1 MEKLEPVS
9 ILRHGMLMSL
19 FQEHE
24 GTVDWGRKG
33 SQAVVTL
40 ACLFI
45 VLAGMKIAAGVL
57 VPVVYGFFLAVL
69 SYPLVRWLRKH
80 RVPSVIALGVTMLVN
95 LGLLAGLLTVGVRL
109 LVNFWGDLPRYLRGL
124 ERYLNDTAAWLEGKG
139 IEGAKTMVAGM
150 FDWNTIVGYATQQDV
165 MKNLGG
171 FLGTTFGTLATV
183 LGSLIMTLIVM
194 MFILMEAQGTQS
206 RLQAVNRSG
215 GPDFTGLMRSA
226 SDIQKYLGVK
236 TLISALTGM
245 LAGFWCWFFDL
256 HYPLL
261 WALLAFLFNFIP
273 AVGSTAACIPAI
285 VEALVQ
291 HGPSHAVFVAIG
303 YGGINFCLD
312 NFVQPTMLGNRF
324 GISPLV
330 VILSVIFWGWLWGP
344 LGMFLAVPLT
354 MVLKVLLDNSAEF
367 QWISVAMAKKKVRHG
382 EVEMAGYDLGDDEA
396 IGSGASTENPNRE

>member
-1 MEKLEPVS
+1 
-9 ILRHGMLMSL
+9 MSL
-19 FQEHE
+19 FQEHDPLHE
-24 GTVDWGRKG
+24 HTVDWGRKG

-40 ACLFI
+40 GCLFI
-45 VLAGMKIAAGVL
+45 VLTGLKISANVL

-69 SYPLVRWLRKH
+69 SYPLVRWLRNQGM
-80 RVPSVIALGVTMLVN
+80 PGMMALGITMLVN
-95 LGLLAGLLTVGVRL
+95 LSLLAGLLTVGVRL
-109 LVNFWGDLPRYLRGL
+109 LISFWRDLPRYLKGL
-124 ERYLNDTAAWLEGKG
+124 QDYLNEAATWLETQGVD
-139 IEGAKTMVAGM
+139 GAKAMVNSVY
-150 FDWNTIVGYATQQDV
+150 DWNTIAGYATQQDV
-165 MKNLGG
+165 MKTLGG
-171 FLGTTFGTLATV
+171 LLGTTFGTLATV

-215 GPDFTGLMRSA
+215 GPDFSGLMRSA
-226 SDIQKYLGVK
+226 TDIQKYLGVK

-273 AVGSTAACIPAI
+273 AVGSTAASLPAI

-291 HGPSHAVFVAIG
+291 HGPSHAVFVAVG
-303 YGGINFCLD
+303 YGGINFFLD

-354 MVLKVLLDNSAEF
+354 MVLKVLLDNSSEF
-367 QWISVAMAKKKVRHG
+367 RWISVAMAKKKVRHG
-382 EVEMAGYDLGDDEA
+382 EVEMAGYDLAEDETV
-396 IGSGASTENPNRE
+396 GGGAATENPAKD

>member
-1 MEKLEPVS
+1 
-9 ILRHGMLMSL
+9 MSM
-19 FQEHE
+19 FQEHDQ
-24 GTVDWGRKG
+24 TVDWGRKG

-45 VLAGMKIAAGVL
+45 VLTGMKIAAGVL
-57 VPVVYGFFLAVL
+57 VPVVYAFFLAVL
-69 SYPLVRWLRKH
+69 SYPLVSWMRRH
-80 RVPSVIALGVTMLVN
+80 RVPAGLALGITMLMN
-95 LGLLAGLLTVGVRL
+95 LGVLAGLITVGVRL
-109 LVNFWGDLPRYLRGL
+109 LISFWADLPRYLRGL
-124 ERYLNDTAAWLEGKG
+124 EKYSNDAGVWLEMKG
-139 IEGAKTMVAGM
+139 VAGAKATMSGV
-150 FDWNTIVGYATQQDV
+150 FDWNTLIGYATQQDV
-165 MKNLGG
+165 MSNLGG
-171 FLGTTFGTLATV
+171 LVGSTFGTLAT
-183 LGSLIMTLIVM
+183 LFGSLVMVLILM
-194 MFILMEAQGTQS
+194 LFILLEARGTRS
-206 RLQAVNRSG
+206 RLQAVNLSG
-215 GPDFTGLMRSA
+215 GPDFSGLMRSA

-236 TLISALTGM
+236 TLISALTGL

-273 AVGSTAACIPAI
+273 AVGSAAACIPAV

-291 HGPSHAVFVAIG
+291 HGPGTAIFVAIG

-312 NFVQPTMLGNRF
+312 TFVQPTMLGNRF

-382 EVEMAGYDLGDDEA
+382 EVEVAGYDLHLNEGET
-396 IGSGASTENPNRE
+396 IGSGASTETPGRE

>member
-1 MEKLEPVS
+1 
-9 ILRHGMLMSL
+9 MSL
-19 FQEHE
+19 FQEQE
-24 GTVDWGRKG
+24 STVDWGRKG

-40 ACLFI
+40 ACLFV
-45 VLAGMKIAAGVL
+45 VLAGMKVAAGVL

-69 SYPLVRWLRKH
+69 SYPLVRWLRRH
-80 RVPSVIALGVTMLVN
+80 SVPSVLALGITMLVN
-95 LGLLAGLLTVGVRL
+95 LGLLAGLLTVGIRL
-109 LVNFWGDLPRYLRGL
+109 LISFWADLPRYLRGVQ
-124 ERYLNDTAAWLEGKG
+124 RYVTDFAGWLEAKG
-139 IEGAKTMVAGM
+139 VDDAKNLVAGI
-150 FDWNTIVGYATQQDV
+150 FDWNTIFGYATQQDV
-165 MKNLGG
+165 VKTLGG

-183 LGSLIMTLIVM
+183 FGSLIMTLIVM

-236 TLISALTGM
+236 TLISALTGVM
-245 LAGFWCWFFDL
+245 AGFWCWFFDL

-273 AVGSTAACIPAI
+273 AVGSTAASLPAI

-291 HGPSHAVFVAIG
+291 GGPMHAVIVGIG
-303 YGGINFCLD
+303 YGGINFVLD

-330 VILSVIFWGWLWGP
+330 IILSVIFWGWLWGP

-354 MVLKVLLDNSAEF
+354 MVLKVLLDNSEEF
-367 QWISVAMAKKKVRHG
+367 QWISVAMAKKKMRHG
-382 EVEMAGYDLGDDEA
+382 EVEMAGYDLGDET
-396 IGSGASTENPNRE
+396 IGGGASTESPDHRK

>member
-1 MEKLEPVS
+1 
-9 ILRHGMLMSL
+9 MSL

-24 GTVDWGRKG
+24 QVVDWGRKG
-33 SQAVVTL
+33 SQAVV
-40 ACLFI
+40 
-45 VLAGMKIAAGVL
+45 
-57 VPVVYGFFLAVL
+57 PVAYAFFLAVL
-69 SYPLVRWLRKH
+69 SYPLVRWLRRH
-80 RVPSVIALGVTMLVN
+80 RVPAGLALGATMLVN
-95 LGLLAGLLTVGVRL
+95 LSVLAGLLTVGVRL
-109 LVNFWGDLPRYLRGL
+109 LISFWADLPRYLRGL
-124 ERYLNDTAAWLEGKG
+124 EQYSNDIGAWLELKG
-139 IEGAKTMVAGM
+139 VEGAKTTMSGI
-150 FDWNTIVGYATQQDV
+150 FDWNTLVGYATQQDV
-165 MKNLGG
+165 MSNLTG
-171 FLGTTFGTLATV
+171 FLGSTFGTLATV
-183 LGSLIMTLIVM
+183 LASFIMTLIVM
-194 MFILMEAQGTQS
+194 MFILMEARGTHS
-206 RLQAVNRSG
+206 RLQAVNLSG

-226 SDIQKYLGVK
+226 DDIQKYLGVK
-236 TLISALTGM
+236 TLISALTGL

-273 AVGSTAACIPAI
+273 AVGSTAASLPAI

-291 HGPSHAVFVAIG
+291 HGPVTAVLVAIG

-382 EVEMAGYDLGDDEA
+382 EVEVAGYDLHLNEGET
-396 IGSGASTENPNRE
+396 IGSGASTEIPGQK

>member
-1 MEKLEPVS
+1 M
-9 ILRHGMLMSL
+9 
-19 FQEHE
+19 
-24 GTVDWGRKG
+24 VDWGRKG

-45 VLAGMKIAAGVL
+45 VLTGLKIAAGVL
-57 VPVVYGFFLAVL
+57 VPVAYAFFLAVL
-69 SYPLVRWLRKH
+69 SYPLVRWLRRH
-80 RVPSVIALGVTMLVN
+80 RVPAGLALGATMLVN
-95 LGLLAGLLTVGVRL
+95 LSVLAGLLTVGVRL
-109 LVNFWGDLPRYLRGL
+109 LISFWADLPRYLRGL
-124 ERYLNDTAAWLEGKG
+124 EQYSNDIGAWLELKG
-139 IEGAKTMVAGM
+139 VEGAKTTMSGI
-150 FDWNTIVGYATQQDV
+150 FDWNTLVGYATQQDV
-165 MKNLGG
+165 MSNLTG
-171 FLGTTFGTLATV
+171 FLGSTFGTLATV
-183 LGSLIMTLIVM
+183 LASFIMTLIVM
-194 MFILMEAQGTQS
+194 MFILMEARGTHS
-206 RLQAVNRSG
+206 RLQAVNLSG

-226 SDIQKYLGVK
+226 DDIQKYLGVK
-236 TLISALTGM
+236 TLISALTGL

-273 AVGSTAACIPAI
+273 AVGSTAASLPAI

-291 HGPSHAVFVAIG
+291 HGPVTAVLVAIG

-382 EVEMAGYDLGDDEA
+382 EVEVAGYDLHLNEGET
-396 IGSGASTENPNRE
+396 IGSGASTEIPGQK

>member
-1 MEKLEPVS
+1 V
-9 ILRHGMLMSL
+9 
-19 FQEHE
+19 
-24 GTVDWGRKG
+24 VDWGRKG

-45 VLAGMKIAAGVL
+45 VLTGLKIAAGVL
-57 VPVVYGFFLAVL
+57 VPVAYAFFLAVL
-69 SYPLVRWLRKH
+69 SYPLVRWLRRH
-80 RVPSVIALGVTMLVN
+80 RVPAGLALGATMLVN
-95 LGLLAGLLTVGVRL
+95 LSVLAGLLTVGVRL
-109 LVNFWGDLPRYLRGL
+109 LISFWADLPRYLRGL
-124 ERYLNDTAAWLEGKG
+124 EQYSNDIGAWLELKG
-139 IEGAKTMVAGM
+139 VEGAKTTMSGI
-150 FDWNTIVGYATQQDV
+150 FDWNTLVGYATQQDV
-165 MKNLGG
+165 MSNLTG
-171 FLGTTFGTLATV
+171 FLGSTFGTLATV
-183 LGSLIMTLIVM
+183 LASFIMTLIVM
-194 MFILMEAQGTQS
+194 MFILMEARGTHS
-206 RLQAVNRSG
+206 RLQAVNLSG

-226 SDIQKYLGVK
+226 DDIQKYLGVK
-236 TLISALTGM
+236 TLISALTGL

-273 AVGSTAACIPAI
+273 AVGSTAASLPAI

-291 HGPSHAVFVAIG
+291 HGPVTAVLVAIG

-382 EVEMAGYDLGDDEA
+382 EVEVAGYDLHLNEGET
-396 IGSGASTENPNRE
+396 IGSGASTEIPGQK